1 MQAVVD
7 ELASQTLAI
16 RGRSFQIYDNPV
28 VAAGAGEFAS
38 GFEEGTL
45 RFFDAVLP
53 RCDRMID
60 WGAYVGF
67 TTLYAASHGV
77 EVSAFEP
84 SSTNFQYL
92 SANIAVNR
100 ALAPQI
106 RLYGHGVGPTDE
118 SVELY
123 AKAYADSGSSVF
135 EVVERGQPVAG
146 RSAGRIELRAAADI
160 LRLVGVNGRTL
171 LKIDIEGAEYAVLPA
186 IAGIL
191 AECKPWL
198 HVSFHPFNL
207 AAGKDPYEA
216 TIHRLRSALE
226 AAEATACYRFLHLF
240 LDGGWCSIGPDD
252 RAAFLRRYLLQ
263 PKVVPRVAS
272 SQYGFVDAVAFSDE
286 PLPPNA

>member
-7 ELASQTLAI
+7 ELASQTLTV

-60 WGAYVGF
+60 WGAYIGL
-67 TTLYAASHGV
+67 TTLYAASHGM
-77 EVSAFEP
+77 EVSAYEP
-84 SSTNFQYL
+84 SRLNFQYL
-92 SANIAVNR
+92 SANIEVNP

-106 RLYGHGVGPTDE
+106 RLYGHGVGPTDAT
-118 SVELY
+118 VELY
-123 AKAYADSGSSVF
+123 AKGYADSGSSVF
-135 EVVERGQPVAG
+135 QVVERGQAVTG

-160 LRLVGVNGRTL
+160 LRRADVSGRSV

-186 IAGIL
+186 IAGLL
-191 AECKPWL
+191 AERKPWL

-207 AAGKDPYEA
+207 AAAKDPYEA

-226 AAEATACYRFLHLF
+226 AAEATACYRYLHLF
-240 LDGGWCSIGPDD
+240 VDGGWCTIGPDD

-263 PKVVPRVAS
+263 PKAVSRVAS
-272 SQYGFVDAVAFSDE
+272 PQYGFVDAVAFSDE